1 MDSTPVLPMTS
12 VVHTI
17 SVSKITSTNASYV
30 QWVTDFSNDVTAEVV
45 ADSSFKRLE
54 AFHNLA
60 AAALRW
66 VTLPRNLPR
75 AAQHTQLY
83 YPLNPL

>member
-1 MDSTPVLPMTS
+1 MTS

-17 SVSKITSTNASYV
+17 SVSKITSTNSSYV

-54 AFHNLA
+54 AFNNLA
-60 AAALRW
+60 S
-66 VTLPRNLPR
+66 
-75 AAQHTQLY
+75 AAQR
-83 YPLNPL
+83 